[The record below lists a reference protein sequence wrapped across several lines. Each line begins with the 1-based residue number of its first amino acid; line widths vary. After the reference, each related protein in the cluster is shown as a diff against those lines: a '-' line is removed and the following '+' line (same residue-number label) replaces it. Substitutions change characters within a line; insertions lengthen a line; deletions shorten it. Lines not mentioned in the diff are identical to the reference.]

1 MNKIYGIQ
9 LILQVRER
17 NTQKILMDEI
27 ICLKFP
33 KGSRFITGWGKC
45 GKDNDFLLCADVKT
59 MVVYHLI
66 SRDIHTQ
73 QKIGTKVIE
82 SLKDIDWF
90 CDACVL
96 DVTNFEKVTQLESW
110 YEQNSKSSLDQFLNK
125 GV

>member
-1 MNKIYGIQ
+1 LTEIYGIQ
-9 LILQVRER
+9 LMFQVRER
-17 NTQKILMDEI
+17 ITQKIFLDEI

-33 KGSRFITGWGKC
+33 TGSRLITGWGRC

-59 MVVYHLI
+59 IVVDRLMSH
-66 SRDIHTQ
+66 DTHTQ

-82 SLKDIDWF
+82 SLKGVDWF

-110 YEQNSKSSLDQFLNK
+110 YEHNSKSSLDKFLNE